1 MSFAQRYNTE
11 LQHVSSRKL
20 TLHLVG
26 RVLVAIAVGVFFARP
41 LEQYAG
47 LMLIGGILIM
57 LPVLAHVLQ
66 ERGLKRNKRRAAM
79 RKR

>member
-1 MSFAQRYNTE
+1 MSFVQRYNTE
-11 LQHVSSRKL
+11 LQHVSSKKL

-26 RVLVAIAVGVFFARP
+26 RVLVAVAVGVFFAAA

-47 LMLIGGILIM
+47 LMLIGGVLIM

-66 ERGLKRNKRRAAM
+66 ERGMKRNKRRAM
-79 RKR
+79 RRK